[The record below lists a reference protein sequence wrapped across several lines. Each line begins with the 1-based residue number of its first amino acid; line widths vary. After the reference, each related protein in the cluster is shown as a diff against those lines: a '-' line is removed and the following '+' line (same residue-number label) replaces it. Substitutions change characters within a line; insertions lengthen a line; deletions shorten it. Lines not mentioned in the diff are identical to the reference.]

1 MVYRLKIIGYYKHSN
16 FGDEQYKT
24 SMTKLFSEYLQID
37 YTIEFLDCDCIYKEN
52 FYDDDIIIV
61 GGGDILNPYFMDK
74 IEKKFRNRQNIII
87 GLSVGL
93 PYASILVQTSKLEIL
108 DYIFI
113 RTVQDLDV
121 FTKYFHKD
129 RIFYIPDVSYLLTP
143 NYTFTKRINTNQHLD
158 TLLDA
163 NTSLDLEYSK
173 FLKLVQPKSSS
184 EIFLNKYEQSLCNIK
199 NGRRLIGI
207 CLSRHFY
214 NKNYINEY
222 SSVINGIS
230 KFVTD
235 MISKNYSVVFI
246 PFNTNPIN
254 DNEND
259 TVIAKDILDKIDD
272 QKWLLNIDDELTID
286 DMNYVM
292 SRLDICIPMRFHSVL
307 FCMYNMIPF
316 VSVYSTRKI
325 QNLLL
330 DTYWDYKYVLRVN
343 DRFVPTE
350 FDSGYLIEQVLKLEN
365 MIVNRRNIY
374 HKLLHINTNLF
385 GKMFFNN
392 INKLIDIITNR
403 SKTRKLGNSYDSTN
417 VSNIIEGTY
426 EMVKEYSFSK
436 GYNDFRTIN
445 DSGTKKIISSI
456 ISYNLI
462 GSQDSVYNY
471 GIQEKMFDT
480 KSSKEYDYNKE
491 WRWII
496 NDHITSV
503 KRKIVNNPTGLF
515 NMGYIDQID
524 YSGVH
529 RSGWQYVYNHL
540 ECLHNSNSELLLD
553 LYVDRTFH
561 WNREINSILN
571 IIPYRKSW
579 IGFIHHTFDTS
590 FSSYNCNTLLDCE
603 EFLQSLYTCKGLFV
617 LSRYLQIQLTKCL
630 RELGFDVKVF
640 TLIHPT
646 ETNVKQFSYKNFFNN
661 ENKRLVHVGGWLRNI
676 YSFYNLHVPEKI
688 LCKYGFFLG
697 YKSKILYKT
706 KSDKITKTAL
716 IGKNMNNYYP
726 QQHFLENIFWVLK
739 ENENKSLKENTNQN
753 NTHQN
758 ISQNINENTNQNNIN
773 QNNTNQ
779 NMCQNIS
786 KNMCQNI
793 SQNMCQNT
801 NANNIEIYNNWS
813 KHFYDDMCD
822 KIKSVDY
829 IEYLDNDSYDVLMTE
844 NIIFINLVDASAVN
858 TVIECI
864 VRSTPIIVN
873 KHPAVV
879 ELLGEK
885 YPLYFKNDNKY
896 LDIEI
901 NNILSNDKLIRNAH
915 NYLKS
920 MDKNSFYINTFVNE
934 FHNIITKL

>member
-1 MVYRLKIIGYYKHSN
+1 MVYCLKIIGYYKHSN

-24 SMTKLFSEYLQID
+24 SITQLFSEYLQID
-37 YTIEFLDCDCIYKEN
+37 YTIEFIDCDCIYKEN

-74 IEKKFRNRQNIII
+74 IGKKFRNRPNIII

-113 RTVQDLDV
+113 RTIQDLDI

-143 NYTFTKRINTNQHLD
+143 NYIFTKRMSTTENTI
-158 TLLDA
+158 LDA
-163 NTSLDLEYSK
+163 NTSLDAIDLVYSK
-173 FLKLVQPKSSS
+173 FLKKRSVSPQC
-184 EIFLNKYEQSLCNIK
+184 KYETSLCNIK
-199 NGRRLIGI
+199 NGRRLLGI

-230 KFVTD
+230 KFVTY
-235 MISKNYSVVFI
+235 MISKNYSIVFI

-259 TVIAKDILDKIDD
+259 TTIAKDVLDKLDEHHH
-272 QKWLLNIDDELTID
+272 LLNIEDELTID

-292 SRLDICIPMRFHSVL
+292 SRLDMCIPMRFHSVL

-325 QNLLL
+325 HNLLL
-330 DTYWDYKYVLRVN
+330 DTYWDYKYVLKVN

-350 FDSGYLIEQVLKLEN
+350 FDSDYLIEQVLKLEN
-365 MIVNRRNIY
+365 MIVNRKNIY

-392 INKLIDIITNR
+392 ISKLIDIITNR
-403 SKTRKLGNSYDSTN
+403 SKTRKLYDSTN
-417 VSNIIEGTY
+417 VSNIIERTC

-445 DSGTKKIISSI
+445 DSGIKKIISSI
-456 ISYNLI
+456 VSYNLI
-462 GSQDSVYNY
+462 GTQDSEYNY
-471 GIQEKMFDT
+471 GIQEKMFDM
-480 KSSKEYDYNKE
+480 SKEYDYNKE
-491 WRWII
+491 WKWII
-496 NDHITSV
+496 NDHITQSAAV
-503 KRKIVNNPTGLF
+503 KRKVVNNPTGLF
-515 NMGYIDQID
+515 NMDYIDQID

-571 IIPYRKSW
+571 IIPYRKNW

-590 FSSYNCNTLLDCE
+590 FSSYNCDTLLDCE

-617 LSRYLQIQLTKCL
+617 LSSYLQTQLTKRL
-630 RELGFDVKVF
+630 RELDFDVKVF
-640 TLIHPT
+640 TLVHPT

-688 LCKYGFFLG
+688 LCKYGLFLG
-697 YKSKILYKT
+697 NKTKILYKT

-726 QQHFLENIFWVLK
+726 QQHFLENIFSV
-739 ENENKSLKENTNQN
+739 LKENTNKSLGKKTNQN
-753 NTHQN
+753 NINQN
-758 ISQNINENTNQNNIN
+758 ISQNINENINANIN
-773 QNNTNQ
+773 ANTNA
-779 NMCQNIS
+779 NTNEDV
-786 KNMCQNI
+786 CQNI
-793 SQNMCQNT
+793 SQNSNE
-801 NANNIEIYNNWS
+801 NNIELCNNWS
-813 KHFYDDMCD
+813 KHFYDDICD

-864 VRSTPIIVN
+864 VRSTPIIIN

-885 YPLYFKNDNKY
+885 YPLYFNNTHY
-896 LDIEI
+896 STMDIEI
-901 NNILSNDKLIRNAH
+901 NNLLSNDKLIRNAH

-920 MDKNSFYINTFVNE
+920 MDKNVFYINTFVNE

>member
-1 MVYRLKIIGYYKHSN
+1 MAYRLKIIGYYKHSN

-37 YTIEFLDCDCIYKEN
+37 YSIEFIDCDCIYKEN
-52 FYDDDIIIV
+52 FYNDDIIIV

-143 NYTFTKRINTNQHLD
+143 NYVFTKQMIATK
-158 TLLDA
+158 
-163 NTSLDLEYSK
+163 NTSLDADTSLDAIDLVYSK
-173 FLKLVQPKSSS
+173 FLKQHSVSPQSKSPS
-184 EIFLNKYEQSLCNIK
+184 EKFVSKYEKYLSNIK
-199 NGRRLIGI
+199 NGRRLLGI

-222 SSVINGIS
+222 SNVIDGIS
-230 KFVTD
+230 KFVID
-235 MISKNYSVVFI
+235 MISKNYSIVFI

-259 TVIAKDILDKIDD
+259 TVIAKDVLDKLDEHHH
-272 QKWLLNIDDELTID
+272 LLNIDDELTID
-286 DMNYVM
+286 DMNYVI
-292 SRLDICIPMRFHSVL
+292 SRLDMCIPMRFHSVL
-307 FCMYNMIPF
+307 FCIYNMIPF

-325 QNLLL
+325 HNLLL
-330 DTYWDYKYVLRVN
+330 DTYWDYKYTLKVN
-343 DRFVPTE
+343 DRFVPME
-350 FDSGYLIEQVLKLEN
+350 FDNNYLIEQVLKLEK
-365 MIVNRRNIY
+365 MIDNRKNIY
-374 HKLLHINTNLF
+374 HKLLHINSNLF
-385 GKMFFNN
+385 GKMFFDN
-392 INKLIDIITNR
+392 ISKLVDIITKR
-403 SKTRKLGNSYDSTN
+403 SKTKTRKLGDSTN
-417 VSNIIEGTY
+417 VSNIIDRTC

-436 GYNDFRTIN
+436 GYSDFRTIN
-445 DSGTKKIISSI
+445 DTGIKKIISSI
-456 ISYNLI
+456 VSYNLI
-462 GSQDSVYNY
+462 GVQDSEYNY

-496 NDHITSV
+496 NDYITQCTAV
-503 KRKIVNNPTGLF
+503 KRKVVNNPTGLF
-515 NMGYIDQID
+515 NMDYIDQVD

-540 ECLHNSNSELLLD
+540 QCLHNSNSELLLD

-571 IIPYRKSW
+571 IIPYRKNW

-617 LSRYLQIQLTKCL
+617 LSRYLQTQLTKRL
-630 RELGFDVKVF
+630 LELGFDVKVF
-640 TLIHPT
+640 TLVHPT

-661 ENKRLVHVGGWLRNI
+661 ENKRLVHIGGWLRNI
-676 YSFYNLHVPEKI
+676 YSFYNLNIPEKI

-697 YKSKILYKT
+697 NKTKILYKT
-706 KSDKITKTAL
+706 KSGKITKTAL

-726 QQHFLENIFWVLK
+726 QQHFLENIYSVLK
-739 ENENKSLKENTNQN
+739 ENEKRLSQNTNA
-753 NTHQN
+753 NTCQN
-758 ISQNINENTNQNNIN
+758 ISQNT
-773 QNNTNQ
+773 
-779 NMCQNIS
+779 
-786 KNMCQNI
+786 CQNI

-801 NANNIEIYNNWS
+801 NENNIELCNNWS
-813 KHFYDDMCD
+813 KHFYDDICN

-885 YPLYFKNDNKY
+885 YPLYFNNEST

-901 NNILSNDKLIRNAH
+901 NNLLSNDKLIRNAH

-920 MDKNSFYINTFVNE
+920 MDKNLFYINTFVNE
-934 FHNIITKL
+934 FHKIITKF